1 VTSTELRSRTRRR
14 LKPVNDLSP
23 NTEYGRERRAFLAFV
38 ERRQRSLLL
47 PVPADSREL
56 ICARCGAAYYSVVTD
71 SGKLAM
77 VSCDV
82 EFGQRPTETLSGLG
96 KSHVALCPGRRD

>member
-1 VTSTELRSRTRRR
+1 MTGAELRSRARRR

-23 NTEYGRERRAFLAFV
+23 NSQYGQERRAFVAFV
-38 ERRQRSLLL
+38 ERRRRSLLL
-47 PVPADSREL
+47 RVPADSPEL
-56 ICARCGAAYYSVVTD
+56 ICTRCGAAYYSVVTD

-82 EFGQRPTETLSGLG
+82 EFGQRPTETLTGLG
-96 KSHVALCPGRRD
+96 KSHVALCQGAR